1 MPFSVFTVTSVAKL
15 FSAPEEKDRNPVTA
29 WRVAVLTVLVLLIGV
44 PLFMPFLEAL
54 QSPSA
59 LRALGDVPR
68 LAGLAKNTILLIG
81 GTLALALPTGIVGA
95 VLLYRTDLPL
105 RGLLRFLVILTLFV
119 PLPFF
124 ASAWQASLGSGG
136 FVVRYLPALSAL
148 WSPPAT
154 GNSPAGWTAW
164 GRGLN
169 AAIWIHAVAALPW
182 VVLIVGQ
189 GLTWVERSLEEEA
202 LTLVA
207 PWRVLLGVTLRRS
220 LAAIGAAIL
229 WVALQTATEI
239 VVTDM
244 FQVRTFGEE
253 VYTQYV
259 IPEPDAT
266 DSSGK
271 GAEARAVAVSLPSVL
286 ATWGLVLLAARAW
299 ERRLPPLD
307 LFAMQPHVFSLGRWR
322 WPTLLAVGTLVV
334 LLVGIPAESLVWK
347 LGLSGSP
354 EHWSLRAGLDRLG
367 LVVRAQ
373 GRLVNDSLIVAF
385 SSGAAIAGLAL
396 VACWLASGCRWMR
409 TAVFVIAAAAW
420 AVPGPVVGLGL
431 IAVVKL
437 IVVRDPSGVLARWLY
452 DGPSPLPVAWA
463 YLVRFFPC
471 AVALLWP
478 VVRLLPGDL
487 RETAQTEGASPALEL
502 TRVIWPL
509 SWVAWLRASVAV
521 GVLAIGELSAGKL
534 IETPGSMTFT
544 HEVFRQMHYGATGEL
559 AALCLILLASVT
571 VGALLVAAVGWTAR
585 RRN

>member
-1 MPFSVFTVTSVAKL
+1 
-15 FSAPEEKDRNPVTA
+15 VTA
-29 WRVAVLTVLVLLIGV
+29 WRLAILTVLVLLIGF
-44 PLFMPFLEAL
+44 PLFLPFLEAL
-54 QSPSA
+54 QSPDA
-59 LRALGDVPR
+59 FRALGDVPR

-81 GTLALALPTGIVGA
+81 GTLALALPTGIAGA
-95 VLLYRTDLPL
+95 MLLSRTDLPL

-119 PLPFF
+119 PLPLF

-148 WSPPAT
+148 WSPPAVGT
-154 GNSPAGWTAW
+154 APGGWTAW

-182 VVLIVGQ
+182 VILIVGQ

-207 PWRVLLGVTLRRS
+207 PWRVLLGVSLRRS
-220 LAAIGAAIL
+220 LAAIGAAAL

-266 DSSGK
+266 DSSGR

-307 LFAMQPHVFSLGRWR
+307 IFSTQPHVFSLGNWR
-322 WPTLLAVGTLVV
+322 WPTVLAMGVLVFLLVV
-334 LLVGIPAESLVWK
+334 IPAESLVWK
-347 LGLSGSP
+347 LGLAGHP
-354 EHWSLRAGLDRLG
+354 EHWSARAGLARLG
-367 LVVRAQ
+367 LVIQVHSS
-373 GRLVNDSLIVAF
+373 LVGESLLVAF
-385 SSGAAIAGLAL
+385 GSGAAIAALAL
-396 VACWLASGCRWMR
+396 IACWLSIGCRWMR

-437 IVVRDPSGVLARWLY
+437 VIARDPSGVLARWLY
-452 DGPSPLPVAWA
+452 HGPSPFPVAWA

-478 VVRLLPGDL
+478 VVRLLPRDL
-487 RETAQTEGASPALEL
+487 REAAQTEGAAPLVEL
-502 TRVIWPL
+502 TRVVWPI
-509 SWVAWLRASVAV
+509 SWTAWLRASAAV
-521 GVLAIGELSAGKL
+521 GVLAIGELSASKL
-534 IETPGSMTFT
+534 IAPAGSPTFT

-559 AALCLILLASVT
+559 AALCLVLLASVT
-571 VGALLVAAVGWTAR
+571 AGALLVAAVGWIAR

>member
-1 MPFSVFTVTSVAKL
+1 M
-15 FSAPEEKDRNPVTA
+15 TA
-29 WRVAVLTVLVLLIGV
+29 WRVAVLTLLVLLVGV
-44 PLFMPFLEAL
+44 PLFLPFLEAL

-59 LRALGDVPR
+59 FRALGDVPR
-68 LAGLAKNTILLIG
+68 LAGLAKNTVLLIG

-95 VLLYRTDLPL
+95 VLFYRTDLPL
-105 RGLLRFLVILTLFV
+105 RGLLRFVVILTLFV
-119 PLPFF
+119 PLPLF

-154 GNSPAGWTAW
+154 GTTSAGWTAW
-164 GRGLN
+164 GHGLN

-182 VVLIVGQ
+182 VILIVGQ

-220 LAAIGAAIL
+220 LAAIGAAAL

-259 IPEPDAT
+259 LPEPDAT
-266 DSSGK
+266 EPSGK

-307 LFAMQPHVFSLGRWR
+307 LFATQPHVFGLGRWR
-322 WPTLLAVGTLVV
+322 WPTLLAVAALVV
-334 LLVGIPAESLVWK
+334 FLVGIPTESLVWK
-347 LGLSGSP
+347 LGLTGRQQ
-354 EHWSLRAGLDRLG
+354 HWSLRAALDRLTLVSQVHGG
-367 LVVRAQ
+367 LVRE
-373 GRLVNDSLIVAF
+373 SLLVAF
-385 SSGAAIAGLAL
+385 CSGAAIAGLAL
-396 VACWLASGCRWMR
+396 VACWLAAGCRWMR

-437 IVVRDPSGVLARWLY
+437 VIVRDPSGVLARWLY
-452 DGPSPLPVAWA
+452 DGPSPFPVAWA

-478 VVRLLPGDL
+478 VVRLVPGDL
-487 RETAQTEGASPALEL
+487 REAAQTEGAAPVLEF

-509 SWVAWLRASVAV
+509 TRTAWLRASAAV

-559 AALCLILLASVT
+559 AALCLVLLASVT
-571 VGALLVAAVGWTAR
+571 GGSLLVAIIGWVAR
-585 RRN
+585 RRK